1 MKKEYIA
8 PKMWVT
14 PYEATHILARS
25 KPGYAID
32 NDSAEDDK
40 IIDIE
45 EDPWVGDDDEW
56 LDLW

>member
-8 PKMWVT
+8 PEIWITSSEVI
-14 PYEATHILARS
+14 HILARS

-32 NDSAEDDK
+32 NEEADDNN

-45 EDPWVGDDDEW
+45 EDTSGDDEW

>member
-8 PKMWVT
+8 PEMWVT
-14 PYEATHILARS
+14 PYEAIHILARS
-25 KPGYAID
+25 KSGYAID
-32 NDSAEDDK
+32 NNDHDDSN

-45 EDPWVGDDDEW
+45 EDTSDDDDEW

>member
-32 NDSAEDDK
+32 NEEHDDSRSEHVQRCTADCLVSFE
-40 IIDIE
+40 
-45 EDPWVGDDDEW
+45 VNS
-56 LDLW
+56 